1 MRTSISKLTLTAV
14 AFVMCSQVAWAQD
27 PAANPCAGIVTGTCS
42 ASADLQPIEIARPNP
57 VRTSAFVTQVG
68 DENQASIS
76 QSSSNQ
82 LADIA
87 QDGEANMTR
96 VNQTGSGLAYLELDQ
111 TGLLNS
117 AVIVQDAE
125 VGGSN
130 IALIEQNGENNA
142 ILLDQSATSSGMN
155 GTILAQHGSGN
166 QMQLQQTGSENRAEL
181 IQTGDNNAMTA
192 TQNGAAN
199 QLRWV
204 QDGTGLSDLQ
214 IVQSGNQAISIVQSN
229 GGS

>member
-1 MRTSISKLTLTAV
+1 MRAPISKLTLTAV

-27 PAANPCAGIVTGTCS
+27 PAANPCASSVTGTCN
-42 ASADLQPIEIARPNP
+42 ASTNVQPIEIARPNP

-68 DENQASIS
+68 DENRASIS
-76 QSSSNQ
+76 QSASNQ
-82 LADIA
+82 FADIA
-87 QDGEANMTR
+87 QDGEANMAR
-96 VNQTGSGLAYLELDQ
+96 VGQTGSGFAYLELDQ

-117 AVIVQDAE
+117 AVVVQDAE

-142 ILLDQSATSSGMN
+142 ILLDQSATTGGMN

-166 QMQLQQTGSENRAEL
+166 QMQVQQTGSENRAEL

-192 TQNGAAN
+192 TQNGTAN

-204 QDGTGLSDLQ
+204 QDGNGLSDLQ